1 MKIRELVY
9 SFFSSKEYYNILHFW
24 GEEPVKKGFG
34 KAVLAAA
41 VFIGMFLLGNVACDA
56 IYRYLEGNTGL
67 LCYYASDGAFQE
79 NLYFSSG
86 VLERTGADRILS
98 PYVKSGAGFVEL
110 AKTVSGRRWELA
122 LAFARDQEYLDY
134 LSSRGSS
141 LDEVFLFCER
151 LAGLRDG
158 LSYACHYMVFL
169 VWVIFLHFLV
179 KFRPGLYFGMGLL
192 CIVASVFKLSDKLFA
207 ALFLQDSGVY
217 QMFAVEILPTLLE
230 AMLTF
235 LIFDIT
241 FAFWEKLRNSR
252 KLEPLYRDL
261 PALCRLTAVLL
272 SSEENRTVYRSQL
285 SEALPNFAAF
295 SQKPKPKR
303 RGLANQI
310 ICAVEELRAPH
321 NNEGFLRGLIN
332 LQALLPPK

>member
-1 MKIRELVY
+1 M
-9 SFFSSKEYYNILHFW
+9 
-24 GEEPVKKGFG
+24 KKGLG
-34 KAVLAAA
+34 KAVLAVA
-41 VFIGMFLLGNVACDA
+41 VFIGMFLLGNTVCNT
-56 IYRYLEGNTGL
+56 IYHYLEGNAEL

-79 NLYFSSG
+79 NLYFSSE
-86 VLERTGADRILS
+86 VLERTGAAQSLS
-98 PYVKSGAGFVEL
+98 PYVKSGVGFVEL
-110 AKTVSGRRWELA
+110 AETVSSRRWELA
-122 LAFARDQEYLDY
+122 SVLARDQFYLDY
-134 LSSRGSS
+134 LGSLGAG
-141 LDEVFLFCER
+141 LDDVFLFCER

-169 VWVIFLHFLV
+169 IWVIFLHFLV

-207 ALFLQDSGVY
+207 ALFIQDSGIY

-235 LIFDIT
+235 LVFDIT

-261 PALCRLTAVLL
+261 PALCRLSVMLL
-272 SSEENRTVYRSQL
+272 SAEENRTVYRTKL
-285 SEALPNFAAF
+285 VEMLPNFAAF
-295 SQKPKPKR
+295 SQRQKPKR
-303 RGLANQI
+303 RGLANRI
-310 ICAVEELRAPH
+310 ISTVEELSAPH
-321 NNEGFLRGLIN
+321 NNEEFLRGLLN